1 VKLAN
6 DFGQHVAEYHQN
18 LRLNARR
25 EERPAERHL
34 VLAAL
39 GLRLVAQAA
48 SRKPASRMVLGGS
61 LAVVIEAAQIRMAP
75 AVTLLTARA
84 VAPPV

>member
-1 VKLAN
+1 
-6 DFGQHVAEYHQN
+6 
-18 LRLNARR
+18 
-25 EERPAERHL
+25 
-34 VLAAL
+34 
-39 GLRLVAQAA
+39 
-48 SRKPASRMVLGGS
+48 MVLGGS